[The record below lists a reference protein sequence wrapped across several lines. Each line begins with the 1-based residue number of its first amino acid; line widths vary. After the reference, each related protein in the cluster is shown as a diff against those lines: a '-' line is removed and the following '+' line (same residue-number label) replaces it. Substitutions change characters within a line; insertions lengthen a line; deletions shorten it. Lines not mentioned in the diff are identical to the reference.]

1 MSEPA
6 IGPVTRNAIVL
17 MAVVICGAAI
27 WWLREILTPLVL
39 ALFLM
44 VLIDGL
50 ARVLQQRI
58 PHFPQRAA
66 TPVAIILS
74 IVLFAVTVY
83 LMVDNTT
90 AFIGQLVDYGP
101 KLHAAAARVAGQ
113 FGFTVPP
120 TLAELLSKLNPGQ
133 YAGVVAQRFQNFAQ
147 DAVFVLIYLGFLIA
161 ARSGFG
167 RKIVILFPG
176 REQREHATHL
186 FARVR
191 TGVERYVWVQTITG
205 LMIAGLAW
213 AIMAGVGLNNAL
225 FWAFFI
231 FIASYIPMI
240 GAAVSILLPALFAL
254 VQFDTYWQALVVLAG
269 LEIVFTVVGNMVL
282 PKMQGDSLNLD
293 PVVILLSL
301 AFWSAIWG
309 LPGAFLSSP
318 LTVMAMVILV
328 QFPATRWIAVLLSE
342 NGDPELDRD
351 NGRKPR
357 SGPPQGGAAPV
368 T

>member
-1 MSEPA
+1 M
-6 IGPVTRNAIVL
+6 TRNAIVL
-17 MAVVICGAAI
+17 MAVVICGAAT
-27 WWLREILTPLVL
+27 WWLRDILTPLVL

-50 ARVLQQRI
+50 ARVLQHRI
-58 PHFPQRAA
+58 PRFPPKAA
-66 TPVAIILS
+66 MPVAVILS
-74 IVLFAVTVY
+74 IALFAVTVY

-101 KLHAAAARVAGQ
+101 KLHATAARVAGQ
-113 FGFTVPP
+113 FGVSVPP
-120 TLAELLSKLNPGQ
+120 TLAELLRKLNPGQ
-133 YAGVVAQRFQNFAQ
+133 YAGVAAQKFQNFAS

-161 ARSGFG
+161 SRSGFA
-167 RKIVILFPG
+167 RKIVILFPS
-176 REQREHATHL
+176 REKRENATRL

-205 LMIAGLAW
+205 LMIAGAAW
-213 AIMAGVGLNNAL
+213 AIMAAVGLNNAL

-231 FIASYIPMI
+231 FIAAYIPMI
-240 GAAVSILLPALFAL
+240 GAAVSILLPPLFAL
-254 VQFDTYWQALVVLAG
+254 VQFDTYWQAITLLIG
-269 LEIVFTVVGNMVL
+269 LEAVFSVMGNIVL

-301 AFWSAIWG
+301 AFWSAVWG

-342 NGDPELDRD
+342 DGNPELDGEPPSVR
-351 NGRKPR
+351 RKKR
-357 SGPPQGGAAPV
+357 A
-368 T
+368 

>member
-1 MSEPA
+1 MLETG
-6 IGPVTRNAIVL
+6 IGPVTRNAIVM
-17 MAVVICGAAI
+17 MAVVLCGAAT
-27 WWLREILTPLVL
+27 WWLRDILTPLVL

-50 ARVLQQRI
+50 ARVLEHRI
-58 PHFPQRAA
+58 PRFPHRAA
-66 TPVAIILS
+66 MPVAIILS
-74 IVLFAVTVY
+74 IILFAVTVY

-90 AFIGQLVDYGP
+90 AFIGQLVGYGP
-101 KLHAAAARVAGQ
+101 KLHATAARVAGQ
-113 FGFTVPP
+113 FGVTVPP
-120 TLAELLSKLNPGQ
+120 TMTELLARLNPSQ
-133 YAGVVAQRFQNFAQ
+133 YAGTVAQKFQNFAS

-161 ARSGFG
+161 SRNGFG
-167 RKIVILFPG
+167 RKIVILFPS
-176 REQREHATHL
+176 RESREHATHL
-186 FARVR
+186 FTRVR

-205 LMIAGLAW
+205 LMIAGAAW
-213 AIMAGVGLNNAL
+213 AIMAAVGLNNAL

-231 FIASYIPMI
+231 FIAAYIPMI
-240 GAAVSILLPALFAL
+240 GAAVSILLPPLFAL
-254 VQFDTYWQALVVLAG
+254 VQFDTYWQAITLLIG
-269 LEIVFTVVGNMVL
+269 LEAVFSVMGNIVL

-342 NGDPELDRD
+342 DGNPELDGEPPSVR
-351 NGRKPR
+351 RKKR
-357 SGPPQGGAAPV
+357 A
-368 T
+368 